1 MLVRISNLVDSVSE
15 EDVLK
20 LFRKY
25 GPVSEPRTVVDRYTS
40 KDLIIVFVNVHDPE
54 KGAKAITDLNGMV
67 IEDEIIEVREV
78 VN

>member
-25 GPVSEPRTVVDRYTS
+25 GTVSEPRTVVDRYTS